1 MKTSNQAIRNL
12 GRHASHVATIG
23 FTSLG
28 LAAVLSGPV
37 SAQTHHSG
45 ERSDDF
51 TGMPRNMTPLPT
63 TNNCNPL
70 TQIAVGSTCV
80 DVPTYTP
87 PSVSPWTALVPKET
101 RCGIVNDGAWISYTG
116 STIRRAGDYRNFC
129 IMMNT
134 DGAGSVSGYNWNDIL
149 NGDGTTNIP
158 IPDSDGTGAWVINR
172 NSAIYTTI
180 LAYIYGALVLKPI
193 LSGSSVS
200 GWTIGIYELPKDPN
214 TGNSN

>member
-1 MKTSNQAIRNL
+1 MQTSNQAIRNL
-12 GRHASHVATIG
+12 GRHARHVATIG

-28 LAAVLSGPV
+28 LAVVLS
-37 SAQTHHSG
+37 SSALAQTHHSG

-51 TGMPRNMTPLPT
+51 TMMPRNMTPLQPT
-63 TNNCNPL
+63 DCSTGK
-70 TQIAVGSTCV
+70 IAVGSTCV

-87 PSVSPWTALVPKET
+87 PKVSPWTALVPTET

-116 STIRRAGDYRNFC
+116 STIRKVGDYRNFC

-149 NGDGTTNIP
+149 FGYGIKNIP

-172 NSAIYTTI
+172 NSKIYTTI
-180 LAYIYGALVLKPI
+180 EAYGYGALTLTPT
-193 LSGSSVS
+193 LSGNSVS
-200 GWTIGIYELPKDPN
+200 GWTVGIYALPPDPS
-214 TGNSN
+214 TGN